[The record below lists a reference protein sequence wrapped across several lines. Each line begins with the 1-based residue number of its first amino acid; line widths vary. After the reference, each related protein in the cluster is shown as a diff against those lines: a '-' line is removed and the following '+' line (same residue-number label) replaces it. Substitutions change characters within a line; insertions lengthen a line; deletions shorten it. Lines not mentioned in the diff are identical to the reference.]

1 MSTKLNL
8 TMDQGSEFLNNFSV
22 ANTTGAVDLSTFT
35 AASQMRKHYSSNTA
49 INITVTLNANG
60 VVQMY
65 LPSSNTAVIEPGRY
79 EYDVE
84 ITDNT
89 SKTYRI
95 IEGIMTVTPGITR

>member
-1 MSTKLNL
+1 MSTKQNL

-22 ANTTGAVDLSTFT
+22 SNANGAVDLSTYT

-49 INITVTLNANG
+49 INISVSLNANG

-65 LPSSNTAVIEPGRY
+65 LPSTNTAVIEPGRY

-84 ITDNT
+84 ITD
-89 SKTYRI
+89 SSAKTYRI
-95 IEGIMTVTPGITR
+95 LEGIMTVTPGITR